1 MIPAPSRPQ
10 RRRGALALGV
20 MGVLGTLLLSSNG
33 PSSLVAAAHG
43 SSSGKT
49 LALATLD
56 ASPARHLRLVDEPP
70 APTPLPAEAL
80 AGSPER
86 RLIAVYQ
93 LIAANNL
100 DTALRAADTLV
111 ASHPTFKLAQ
121 LVRADLMSARA
132 GALSAFG
139 TSSTSNLT
147 GVTDDLAVLR
157 DEARLRLQAL
167 QERPAPGTVPDE
179 FVSLPATT
187 RYAIAVDTSR
197 ARLYLFANSAQGLQL
212 VEDFYVSVGKQGV
225 DKLVEGDQRTP
236 LGVYF
241 ITDHLSPRLLQRR
254 FGAGALPLNYPN
266 AYDRLKG
273 RTGSGILLHG
283 VPLTTYSRPPLDSDG
298 CVAMANEDLQRLAAL
313 LPQRDTPVVITR
325 QIKWVQA
332 TQVEQAKHTERQTF
346 MRSVQA
352 WQQARMTSNAQA
364 LQSLYESIPVDPM
377 DLQVRQR
384 LTRAPAAIDGMSVV
398 TWHDDPDKMVVTFK
412 EYGTANGQGEHLL
425 RQYWGRSG
433 DAWRIVVEGQVR

>member
-1 MIPAPSRPQ
+1 M
-10 RRRGALALGV
+10 
-20 MGVLGTLLLSSNG
+20 
-33 PSSLVAAAHG
+33 
-43 SSSGKT
+43 
-49 LALATLD
+49 
-56 ASPARHLRLVDEPP
+56 
-70 APTPLPAEAL
+70 
-80 AGSPER
+80 
-86 RLIAVYQ
+86 
-93 LIAANNL
+93 
-100 DTALRAADTLV
+100 
-111 ASHPTFKLAQ
+111 
-121 LVRADLMSARA
+121 MSARA
-132 GALSAFG
+132 GALSGFG

-147 GVTDDLAVLR
+147 GVADDLAVLR

-167 QERPAPGTVPDE
+167 QERPAPGVVPDE

-197 ARLYLFANSAQGLQL
+197 ARLYLFENSTQGLHL

-266 AYDRLKG
+266 AYDKLKG

-298 CVAMANEDLQRLAAL
+298 CVAMANEDLQRLAAR

-332 TQVEQAKHTERQTF
+332 VAEAKHTETDTF

-352 WQQARMTSNAQA
+352 WQRARLAANAQA
-364 LQSLYESIPVDPM
+364 LQSLYESTPVDPT
-377 DLQVRQR
+377 DLEVRQR
-384 LTRAPAAIDGMSVV
+384 LIRAPAAIDELSVV
-398 TWHDDPDKMVVTFK
+398 TWHDDPNKMVVTFK
-412 EYGTANGQGEHLL
+412 EYGAANGQREHLL
-425 RQYWGRSG
+425 RQYWGRNG

>member
-1 MIPAPSRPQ
+1 MIPVPSRPQ

-20 MGVLGTLLLSSNG
+20 AGVLGTLLLSSNG
-33 PSSLVAAAHG
+33 PSSLLAAAHG

-86 RLIAVYQ
+86 RLIAVYH
-93 LIAANNL
+93 LIAANDL
-100 DTALRAADTLV
+100 DTALRAADALV
-111 ASHPTFKLAQ
+111 ASHPNFRLAQ
-121 LVRADLMSARA
+121 LVHADLMSARA
-132 GALSAFG
+132 GALSGFG

-147 GVTDDLAVLR
+147 GLTDDLAVLR

-179 FVSLPATT
+179 FISLPATT

-197 ARLYLFANSAQGLQL
+197 ARLYLFENSPQGLQL

-225 DKLVEGDQRTP
+225 DKLLEGDQRTP

-298 CVAMANEDLQRLAAL
+298 CVAMANEDLQRLAAR

-332 TQVEQAKHTERQTF
+332 AQAAQAKHTERETF

-364 LQSLYESIPVDPM
+364 LQSLYESTPVDPM
-377 DLQVRQR
+377 DVQVRQR
-384 LTRAPAAIDGMSVV
+384 LARAPAAIDDMSVV

-412 EYGTANGQGEHLL
+412 EYGAANGQGEHLL
-425 RQYWGRSG
+425 RQYWGRNG